1 MISLAGLS
9 LFVFLINLP
18 FGYWRSKTVRFSRQW
33 MLAIH
38 LPIPLIFVLRTVSGI
53 GLRYVPILAIFFA
66 LGQFTG
72 ARVGKSLQG
81 LGKNL

>member
-1 MISLAGLS
+1 MVSLAGLS

-18 FGYWRSKTVRFSRQW
+18 FGYWRGKNVRFSRQW

-53 GLRYVPILAIFFA
+53 GLRYVPFLVVFFA

>member
-1 MISLAGLS
+1 MVSLAGLS

-18 FGYWRSKTVRFSRQW
+18 FGYWRGRTVRFSRQW

-38 LPIPLIFVLRTVSGI
+38 LPVPLIFVLRIVSGI
-53 GLRYVPILAIFFA
+53 GMRYVPILAIFFA

-72 ARVGKSLQG
+72 GKVGKSLQG